1 MRSLGEL
8 TLYGVKLALVN
19 HPVAVL
25 VELRSVILQQLRSVA
40 TCGTMLQQAVSDCNM
55 LSCGSHLRQHL
66 LSRHLPVSVHVLD
79 QALKLGLVAGDHL
92 LHDSMVAMF
101 LARLCSRQHNQRDI
115 ASSSALSIVP
125 SPSLSPIA
133 IACDAIFAYE
143 RSAR

>member
-101 LARLCSRQHNQRDI
+101 LARLCCQPPAQPAGHCLQLGLVNRAVAVLVSHRDC
-115 ASSSALSIVP
+115 LRCH
-125 SPSLSPIA
+125 L
-133 IACDAIFAYE
+133 
-143 RSAR
+143 RL